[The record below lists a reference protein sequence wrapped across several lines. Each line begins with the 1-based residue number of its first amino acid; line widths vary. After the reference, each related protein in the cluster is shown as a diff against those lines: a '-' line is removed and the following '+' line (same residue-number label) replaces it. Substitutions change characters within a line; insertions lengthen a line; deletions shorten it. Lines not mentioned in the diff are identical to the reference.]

1 MTFRGTHVY
10 TAVILITLAFAV
22 ASATGAAWLDSA
34 QYALLAAG
42 TIIIGIPHGATDNHV
57 YRHVLPRGGV
67 FSFYAGYLLI
77 AGIYGLLWALA
88 PTASLLIF
96 LLLSIYHFGQSDLFY
111 VQMPENA
118 AVKKLAYLPWG
129 AFVLASPILFRYDQ
143 AAPVIEAIVGYDPIP
158 VSAAQAAAPW
168 VSLSLLGL
176 NVVILGI
183 LFLRR
188 RLGRADLLRE
198 LAGFA
203 VLFTLYATAPLYVSF
218 IVYWAFWHSLNS
230 AIEIAGTWSGPSSGR
245 SAWCVFPRR
254 GAAQSRHLCRHGP
267 HFSDCRRLWQ
277 PGRAHCDVL
286 YHHSCGDPSAHGRHG
301 DALSAASR
309 RTREPRE
316 RRRRMR

>member
-1 MTFRGTHVY
+1 MTFRATHVY
-10 TAVILITLAFAV
+10 TTVVLITVAFAV
-22 ASATGAAWLDSA
+22 ASAAGAGWLQSA

-42 TIIIGIPHGATDNHV
+42 TIVIGIPHGATDNHV

-77 AGIYGLLWALA
+77 AGLYGLLWALA

-96 LLLSIYHFGQSDLFY
+96 LLLSVYHFGQSDLFY
-111 VQMPENA
+111 IQMRENA
-118 AVKKLAYLPWG
+118 AAKKLAYLPWG
-129 AFVLASPILFRYDQ
+129 AFNLVSPILFRYDQ
-143 AAPVIEAIVGYDPIP
+143 AAPVIEAIVGYDPIA

-176 NVVILGI
+176 NVVILGF

-230 AIEIAGTWSGPSSGR
+230 AIEISRTWSGR
-245 SAWCVFPRR
+245 TAIEQL
-254 GAAQSRHLCRHGP
+254 GAFFRAAVPLSLITFAGMGLIFLIAGVYGSR
-267 HFSDCRRLWQ
+267 
-277 PGRAHCDVL
+277 
-286 YHHSCGDPSAHGRHG
+286 
-301 DALSAASR
+301 DALIAMFFIIIAAV
-309 RTREPRE
+309 TLPHMVVMEMLY
-316 RRRRMR
+316 RRRVGALGSSESGGGE

>member
-230 AIEIAGTWSGPSSGR
+230 AIEIAGTWSGR
-245 SAWCVFPRR
+245 AA
-254 GAAQSRHLCRHGP
+254 AAQLGAFFRAAVPLSLVTFAGMGLIFLIAGVYGSR
-267 HFSDCRRLWQ
+267 
-277 PGRAHCDVL
+277 
-286 YHHSCGDPSAHGRHG
+286 
-301 DALSAASR
+301 DALIAMFFIIIAAV
-309 RTREPRE
+309 TLPHMVVMEMLY
-316 RRRRMR
+316 RRRVGVPGSPESGVAG